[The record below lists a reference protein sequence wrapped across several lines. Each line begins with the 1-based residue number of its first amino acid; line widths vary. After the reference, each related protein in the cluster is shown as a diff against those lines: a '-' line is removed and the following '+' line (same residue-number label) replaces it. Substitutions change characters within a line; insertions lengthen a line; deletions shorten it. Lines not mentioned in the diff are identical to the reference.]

1 MFPTTRRPIGLTTA
15 YNLQSMVFGGFA
27 PFIASWL
34 ITQTGAPI
42 SLSYFVIFAA
52 IVSGIA
58 LLLMAETANK
68 ELA

>member
-1 MFPTTRRPIGLTTA
+1 
-15 YNLQSMVFGGFA
+15 MVFGGFA